1 MKDWIVTCVIVFL
14 LYIFAFI
21 AVPVIAYELV
31 VKGSDRYL
39 DDNDTATL
47 MAFGFWG
54 GIEITILLSFAID
67 WWFA

>member
-1 MKDWIVTCVIVFL
+1 MKDWIVTCVIVLL

-54 GIEITILLSFAID
+54 GIEITLLLSFVID

>member
-1 MKDWIVTCVIVFL
+1 MKDHIVTCLIVFF
-14 LYIFAFI
+14 LYVFAFI
-21 AVPVIAYELV
+21 AVPVIVYELV
-31 VKGSDRYL
+31 AKGSNRYL

-54 GIEITILLSFAID
+54 GIEITILLSFVID